1 MWKISCVVLLAY
13 ACMTGPILSADR
25 SVHLAVPNPVGK
37 DIAAMPQ
44 LAAPVDDAERRINAG
59 LKRLDLNVLKASKDC
74 KGGDWQRSADV
85 AMRGPGFLS
94 LVITD
99 SINCD
104 GSAHPDSST
113 MSIVYD
119 LTTGQPVDWTHLLP
133 ATLTGTVALAQQA
146 DGTKVVTLASK
157 RLFDLYMAG
166 YGAGEAPGSD
176 LEDCK
181 QALLGEAADGPPGMM
196 VWLDAKGGGL
206 ALQLELPHA
215 MTACEEQ
222 VVIPAAVL
230 KTEGAQPALLKAFAP
245 TISAT
250 TPLAQTTPAPAE
262 TKLPL
267 RPGYYVNS
275 DVACGEAYQAIVIQF
290 TGTAFEEGSDLCA
303 IDGVARDG
311 TSYTVTEKC
320 QEQTK
325 GKRHTANATIV
336 VPDSGAFV
344 TRVGGATTRYR
355 YCPISSLPASWQNSK
370 ETVPDFPA
378 FGQGG

>member
-1 MWKISCVVLLAY
+1 MG
-13 ACMTGPILSADR
+13 GPILAADR
-25 SVHLAVPNPVGK
+25 AVHLAVPRPVGK

-44 LAAPVDDAERRINAG
+44 ITAPVDDAERRINSG

-74 KGGDWQRSADV
+74 KGGDWQRSVDV
-85 AMRGPGFLS
+85 AMRGRGFLS

-99 SINCD
+99 SLDCD

-166 YGAGEAPGSD
+166 YGAGEAPSSD

-181 QALLGEAADGPPGMM
+181 QALLAEAADGPPGMM

-206 ALQLELPHA
+206 ALQLELEHA
-215 MTACEEQ
+215 MAACEEP

-230 KTEGAQPALLKAFAP
+230 KTEGAQPALLKAFAAP
-245 TISAT
+245 
-250 TPLAQTTPAPAE
+250 TPLAQATPAPAE

-275 DVACGEAYQAIVIQF
+275 DAPCGEASQAIVIQF
-290 TGTAFEEGSDLCA
+290 TGTAFEEGSNLCA

-311 TSYTVTEKC
+311 TSYTMTEKC

-325 GKRHTANATIV
+325 GKWYTANATIA
-336 VPDSGAFV
+336 VPDSDAFV
-344 TRVGGATTRYR
+344 TRVGGGTTRYR